1 MGFCGSLDGDADAG
15 DVAAFWGDSALDW
28 GTGHQKS
35 VQMNAAARNATL
47 DQRTISGARLD
58 LVSLNTK
65 VSSPNGSDAANCIA
79 EYKLDIKYKMCKVRI
94 EVKLHGVGFRPY
106 P

>member
-1 MGFCGSLDGDADAG
+1 M
-15 DVAAFWGDSALDW
+15 GDSALDW

-47 DQRTISGARLD
+47 DQRTRFQCKAGFGEFEDEGQFAEWIACC
-58 LVSLNTK
+58 
-65 VSSPNGSDAANCIA
+65 NCIA
-79 EYKLDIKYKMCKVRI
+79 EYELDIKDKICKIRI
-94 EVKLHGVGFRPY
+94 DTFEVKLYGMGFRPY